1 MQNYENSGTGS
12 GMNFLFGMIVG
23 AVAGAGIALL
33 LAPKSGA
40 ELRSDLGN
48 QLSSVKDSATR
59 RIRDLKDRANAGI
72 NDLQTAATRAT
83 DRPV

>member
-12 GMNFLFGMIVG
+12 SMNFLFGIIVG

-33 LAPKSGA
+33 FAPKSGA

-48 QLSSVKDSATR
+48 QMHSLKDSAAKR
-59 RIRDLKDRANAGI
+59 FRDMKDRANAGI